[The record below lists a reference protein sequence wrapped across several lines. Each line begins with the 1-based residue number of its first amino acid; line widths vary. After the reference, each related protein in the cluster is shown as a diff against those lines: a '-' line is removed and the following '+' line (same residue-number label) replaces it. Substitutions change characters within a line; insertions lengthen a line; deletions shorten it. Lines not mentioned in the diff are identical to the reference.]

1 MILIIAG
8 ENDPQA
14 ARVGREV
21 RARRGDVVY
30 LNAPDFPERTRVSVR
45 YDEVRAGNRVV
56 ALPGAIYVRA
66 LGWHPLS
73 PGFAAEL
80 KARPHGL
87 VAQCDEKRA
96 LLESLLISWQRSGV
110 PVVNPPEV
118 DAQHSRKP
126 AQLQMLAAAGLPV
139 PRWVATND
147 PKAVRRFVREAR
159 RVVYKPLAGGAHV
172 RELTRADMTAE
183 RLSGLDLAPVL
194 FQELVSGTPVRV
206 YVVGR
211 RVVGAVAIHSDA
223 IDYRGRETAV
233 EPVRLTRDE
242 RRGSLAAARACGMA
256 FTGVDLIRTAAGFCI
271 LECNP
276 SPMFA
281 GIEQITGMDV
291 AGPLADFLLSC
302 RARPP
307 QK

>member
-21 RARRGDVVY
+21 RAREGVVVY
-30 LNAPDFPERTRVSVR
+30 LNAPEFPEHTRLSLSV
-45 YDEVRAGNRVV
+45 DGVALGNRM
-56 ALPGAIYVRA
+56 LPLADAVYVRA

-73 PGFAAEL
+73 PGFATEL
-80 KARPHGL
+80 KKRPHGL

-96 LLESLLISWQRSGV
+96 VLESLLISWQRRGV
-110 PVVNPPEV
+110 PIVNPPEV

-126 AQLQMLAAAGLPV
+126 AQLQMLVDAGLPV
-139 PRWVATND
+139 PRWLATND
-147 PKAVRRFVREAR
+147 PKAVRRFLREVK
-159 RVVYKPLAGGAHV
+159 RVVYKPLAGGARV
-172 RELTRADMTAE
+172 QELTPADLTTE

-194 FQELVSGTPVRV
+194 FQELVSGTPLRV

-211 RVVGAVAIHSDA
+211 HVIGAAAIHSDA

-242 RRGSLAAARACGMA
+242 HRASLAAARACGMA
-256 FTGVDLIRTAAGFCI
+256 FAGVDLMRTAAGFYI

-281 GIEQITGMDV
+281 SIEQITGMDV
-291 AGPLADFLLSC
+291 AGPLADYLLSC
-302 RARPP
+302 RARQQ